1 MCFVVQSRGQ
11 GFAKPLLRGWLDK
24 FADDDLAAFVVI
36 FLVGC
41 RLSCVTM
48 ELNCEFSA
56 LFDAPVGTMVD
67 C

>member
-1 MCFVVQSRGQ
+1 MCFAVQSRGQ
-11 GFAKPLLRGWLDK
+11 SFVKPLLRGWLDK
-24 FADDDLAAFVVI
+24 SAEDDSAAFVVI

-41 RLSCVTM
+41 

-56 LFDAPVGTMVD
+56 LFDAPVGSMVD